1 MKPGNIL
8 LTRKGEVKLCD
19 FGISKE
25 IVDSLCGTG
34 EQTFVGTSLYMAV
47 SILSHYQ
54 ANRISRNAFRAI
66 PIAYDPIY
74 GL

>member
-1 MKPGNIL
+1 
-8 LTRKGEVKLCD
+8 VKLCD

-25 IVDSLCGTG
+25 LVDSLCGTG

-47 SILSHYQ
+47 HLPLKV
-54 ANRISRNAFRAI
+54 ISDLFSQSEFKATHIAF
-66 PIAYDPIY
+66 DPIY

>member
-1 MKPGNIL
+1 VADEDVKPGNIL

-25 IVDSLCGTG
+25 LVDSLCGTG

-47 SILSHYQ
+47 
-54 ANRISRNAFRAI
+54 I
-66 PIAYDPIY
+66 PIKEAPNI
-74 GL
+74 

>member
-1 MKPGNIL
+1 MKRKSYTGVFHREKKANLDVKPGNIL

-25 IVDSLCGTG
+25 VIDSLCGTG

-47 SILSHYQ
+47 RLLTEITLT
-54 ANRISRNAFRAI
+54 I
-66 PIAYDPIY
+66 
-74 GL
+74 

>member
-1 MKPGNIL
+1 MRNGLFIEVCPSGEALSIDVKPGNIL

-25 IVDSLCGTG
+25 LIDSLCGTG

-47 SILSHYQ
+47 SPFHKAS
-54 ANRISRNAFRAI
+54 
-66 PIAYDPIY
+66 
-74 GL
+74 

>member
-1 MKPGNIL
+1 MLTKIDVKPGNIL

-47 SILSHYQ
+47 FYPFLLPRLI
-54 ANRISRNAFRAI
+54 
-66 PIAYDPIY
+66 
-74 GL
+74 